1 MMTTNDTPT
10 QTDLDRELQERLR
23 QILDALTGLQY
34 GSVTIVIHDGR
45 VVQIDRTQQRR
56 VIKPAK
62 RR

>member
-10 QTDLDRELQERLR
+10 QTDIDREFQERIR

-56 VIKPAK
+56 VIKPA
-62 RR
+62 RRR

>member
-10 QTDLDRELQERLR
+10 QTDIDREFQERIR

>member
-1 MMTTNDTPT
+1 MTTNDTPT
-10 QTDLDRELQERLR
+10 QTDIDREFQERIR